1 MNIVWH
7 YLDKKQAAINVLK
20 DYGNMEYIIE
30 NTDEDIAAIHEK
42 IEAPRSSI
50 PSGMPKVYNPKVSEE
65 RIVFGTD
72 EIDVL
77 KERYRQAEEY
87 MKWFKPAWEALSSD
101 EQLILTEFFVE
112 YISKTEAAASIG
124 DRLFLER
131 AQVYRRKDKALSHL
145 AVLLYGK

>member
-50 PSGMPKVYNPKVSEE
+50 PSGMPKYKS
-65 RIVFGTD
+65 T
-72 EIDVL
+72 
-77 KERYRQAEEY
+77 
-87 MKWFKPAWEALSSD
+87 
-101 EQLILTEFFVE
+101 
-112 YISKTEAAASIG
+112 
-124 DRLFLER
+124 
-131 AQVYRRKDKALSHL
+131 
-145 AVLLYGK
+145 